1 MNNLIDKIKDD
12 KMDNYYNNP
21 IIKKIIIIGKMIP
34 WYFFE
39 KLQSEFFNIHRY
51 GAGYFTVASKKTIII
66 RILKAKR

>member
-39 KLQSEFFNIHRY
+39 KL
-51 GAGYFTVASKKTIII
+51 
-66 RILKAKR
+66 